1 MTPRGI
7 AFADFCHNE
16 DVSNVTPFP
25 KARRAPAPRRPPRLR
40 LGVIV
45 AVVVV
50 VLVVLAVLSRY
61 YIDWLWFGEVGL
73 RVVFWR
79 RIWTSLVVGII
90 FGAVFFAILYS
101 NIEIAR
107 RLAPRYHAFEGVDLV
122 EPVRERAQRLTRVAG
137 LGVSLVIAV
146 IVGASCAGS
155 WLTFRRA
162 IDGVSFKASDPV
174 FHHDIGFYVFKLP
187 ALQFVYSF
195 LFGSLI
201 ATLVITVIV
210 HLILGGVVIEQEET
224 GESGPRARR
233 VTGFHIESGAL
244 AHVSV
249 LLAAIF
255 VVGGFG
261 YILRAWDL
269 LYSTS
274 GVVFGAGYTD
284 LHARLWAIRIL
295 MVLAWVIAAALVANV
310 WWRRRLL
317 PVAAVGGW
325 IVALVVLLGIWPAV
339 VQSLIVNPNQGNK
352 EGPYIARNIVATR
365 AAYNLDLL
373 KGTAYPLKGDL
384 TSAKLVANQTTVRNI
399 RLWDPATL
407 TRSYQQLQELR
418 PYYSF
423 VDADV
428 DRYNVNGTY
437 RQTMLSARELN
448 IGGLPAN
455 AQTWVNQHITY
466 THGFGVTLSAVNQV
480 SSDGSPDFLVQD
492 IPVTSAA
499 TSLQLSQP
507 RIYYGET
514 GTEYT
519 LVKTKDQEFDYPG
532 SGGQDV
538 YRSYDG
544 SGGISIGSFLNRT
557 AFNIRFGTIKF
568 WTASSLDSDSRIII
582 RNNIMARLTA
592 AAPFLTFDHDPY
604 LVISDGRLFWIADA
618 YATTGL
624 YPYSERQGSINYV
637 RNSVKVVIDAY
648 NGTMTFYDF
657 DPGDPIIRTYEKMF
671 PGMFK
676 PFTAMPTALLAHV
689 RYPEDYFKLQAEL
702 FATYH
707 VTDPGLLYNKGNQ
720 WQIPT
725 NVSIS
730 GSGEMDPYY
739 VIMRLPRQA
748 KEEFVLILPFV
759 PNGRSNMIAWLGGQS
774 DPPNYGKGVSFG
786 FPSSLNVYGPAQVEA
801 AINQDPAI
809 SAQRTLWGQQ
819 GSTVI
824 FGNLLVMPIMD
835 SLLYVQPLYLE
846 SQQTQLPQLKRVI
859 VFYRSPQGGTLP
871 NGQTQAVTMAPTL
884 GEALSEIFGTSPS
897 VAGPTPSPSPGQT
910 TTPGTTKPST
920 QLKALIEQANK
931 QFEAAQAALKAGDF
945 AEYGRQITALQQT
958 LSQLRSL
965 P

>member
-1 MTPRGI
+1 MPSW
-7 AFADFCHNE
+7 AHFCHN
-16 DVSNVTPFP
+16 DAVSNVTPFP
-25 KARRAPAPRRPPRLR
+25 RARRNPPAPTQPPRLR
-40 LGVIV
+40 LGIV
-45 AVVVV
+45 VGVVVVVIV
-50 VLVVLAVLSRY
+50 VLVVLSRY
-61 YIDWLWFGEVGL
+61 YVDWLWFGEVGL

-79 RIWTSLVVGII
+79 RIWTSLVVGVVL
-90 FGAVFFAILYS
+90 GAIFFAVLYG
-101 NIEIAR
+101 NIEVAR
-107 RLAPRYHAFEGVDLV
+107 RLAPRFRAFEGVDLV
-122 EPVRERAQRLTRVAG
+122 EPVHERALRLARVVG
-137 LGVSLVIAV
+137 LVVSIVIAV
-146 IVGASCAGS
+146 IVGAGTASS
-155 WLTFRRA
+155 WLTFQRA
-162 IDGVSFKASDPV
+162 FNAVDFGVVDPV
-174 FHHDIGFYVFKLP
+174 FHHDVGFYVFRLP
-187 ALQFVYSF
+187 LWQYLYSF
-195 LFGSLI
+195 LFGSLV

-210 HLILGGVVIEQEET
+210 HLVLGGVVIEQEPA
-224 GESGPRARR
+224 GEGVGPRARR
-233 VTGFHIESGAL
+233 VTGFRIERGAL

-255 VVGGFG
+255 VVAGFG
-261 YILRAWDL
+261 YILRAWEL
-269 LYSTS
+269 LFSTN

-295 MVLAWVIAAALVANV
+295 MVLAWVIAAALIANV
-310 WWRRRLL
+310 WWRRRIL
-317 PVAAVGGW
+317 PVAAVGVW
-325 IVALVVLLGIWPAV
+325 IVALVVLLGIWPVITQA
-339 VQSLIVNPNQGNK
+339 LIVNPNQGSK
-352 EGPYIARNIVATR
+352 EAPYITRNIAATR

-373 KGTAYPLKGDL
+373 KETPYPLKGDL

-423 VDADV
+423 VDVDV
-428 DRYNVNGTY
+428 DRYDVNGTY

-480 SSDGSPDFLVQD
+480 ASDGSPDFLVQD
-492 IPVTSAA
+492 IPLTASAP
-499 TSLQLSQP
+499 SLQITQP
-507 RIYYGET
+507 RIYFGET
-514 GTEYT
+514 GTQYT
-519 LVKTKDQEFDYPG
+519 LVKTKDPEFDYPG
-532 SGGQDV
+532 PGGQDV

-544 SGGISIGSFLNRT
+544 SGGIPIGSFLNRT
-557 AFNIRFGTIKF
+557 AFNVKYGTIKF

-604 LVISDGRLFWIADA
+604 MVIADGRLFWIADA
-618 YATTGL
+618 YTTTGL
-624 YPYSERQGSINYV
+624 FPYSERQGSINYV
-637 RNSVKVVIDAY
+637 RNSVKAVIDAY

-657 DPGDPIIRTYEKMF
+657 DPGDPIIRAYGKIF

-676 PFTAMPTALLAHV
+676 PLSAMPKALLAHV

-720 WQIPT
+720 WEIPT

-730 GSGEMDPYY
+730 GSGQMEPYY
-739 VIMRLPRQA
+739 VIMRLPAQV

-759 PNGRSNMIAWLGGQS
+759 PNGRANMIAWLGGQS
-774 DPPNYGKGVSFG
+774 DPPNYGRGVSFG

-801 AINQDPAI
+801 AINQDPLI
-809 SAQRTLWGQQ
+809 SSQRTLWGQQ

-846 SQQTQLPQLKRVI
+846 SQQTQLPQLQRVI

-871 NGQTQAVTMAPTL
+871 SGETQAVVMAPTL
-884 GEALSEIFGTSPS
+884 GEALTEIFGAPAS

-910 TTPGTTKPST
+910 TTPGTTAPG
-920 QLKALIEQANK
+920 QLKALIAQANR
-931 QFEAAQAALKAGDF
+931 QFEAAQTALKAGDF
-945 AEYGRQITALQQT
+945 AEYGVQIKALQQT
-958 LSQLRSL
+958 LSQLRAL